1 MRNYL
6 VLLYVVSV
14 FDVFYLTPLSL
25 YADICIQIFSL
36 LGLFSFVLFRLY
48 RRVVVRFIFIALMT
62 LILTSV
68 LSSNLFLN
76 QDLLSSLIA
85 TQHIFKG
92 FSVIYLYYLIEK
104 KKINIDKILMLL
116 IKVMW
121 IYTLFIV
128 FASLTDFSFV
138 FKSPISG
145 NELLITANKFQKDL
159 LYFGQIYFLAKYLT
173 SKKSINLFYISII
186 FISTQLYDIQRGDI
200 IFLILTFLI
209 TIYLFRR
216 YFSAIRIIS
225 LGFISTFIIG
235 ILAFSEI
242 SDDIFQKFNQAT
254 LVFSDEKIIQD
265 PSIFVR
271 LNEAVF
277 ALDGFSNHPFTGNG
291 LIRGSKKAEL
301 IGDIYFY
308 PADIGIVGVMYSFG
322 IIGLYMLIK
331 FFRKIYVIDRFKLNF
346 VSLGLYL
353 YLIYSFLYSIKDG
366 QIIFQPARFLLCYLI
381 IYTAIKLNNIK
392 RLD

>member
-14 FDVFYLTPLSL
+14 FDLFYLTPFSL
-25 YADICIQIFSL
+25 YADIYIQIFSL
-36 LGLFSFVLFRLY
+36 LGLLNFVLFRLY
-48 RRVVVRFIFIALMT
+48 KKLVVRFVFIVIMT

-85 TQHIFKG
+85 TQHVFKG
-92 FSVIYLYYLIEK
+92 FSVIYIYYLIEK
-104 KKINIDKILMLL
+104 KKINIDKILMFL

-138 FKSPISG
+138 FKSPVSG

-159 LYFGQIYFLAKYLT
+159 LYFGQIYYLAKYLT

-200 IFLILTFLI
+200 IFLILTFFI

-216 YFSAIRIIS
+216 YFSAFRIIS
-225 LGFISTFIIG
+225 LGFASTFIIG

-242 SDDIFQKFNQAT
+242 SEDIFQKFNQAT

-291 LIRGSKKAEL
+291 LIRGSKKTEL

-308 PADIGIVGVMYSFG
+308 PADIGIIGVMYSFG

-346 VSLGLYL
+346 ISLGLYL

-366 QIIFQPARFLLCYLI
+366 QIIFQPARFLLCYLL

-392 RLD
+392 SLD

>member
-14 FDVFYLTPLSL
+14 FDLFYLTPFSL
-25 YADICIQIFSL
+25 YADIYIQIFSL
-36 LGLFSFVLFRLY
+36 LGLLSFVLFKLY
-48 RRVVVRFIFIALMT
+48 KKVVVRFVFIAVMT

-85 TQHIFKG
+85 TQHVFKG
-92 FSVIYLYYLIEK
+92 FSVIYIYYLIEK
-104 KKINIDKILMLL
+104 KKINIDKIIMLL
-116 IKVMW
+116 INVMW

-138 FKSPISG
+138 FKSPVSG

-173 SKKSINLFYISII
+173 SKKSINLFFISII

-200 IFLILTFLI
+200 IFLILTFFI

-216 YFSAIRIIS
+216 YFSAFRIIS
-225 LGFISTFIIG
+225 LGFVSTFIIG

-242 SDDIFQKFNQAT
+242 SEDIFQKFNQAT

-291 LIRGSKKAEL
+291 LIRGSKKTEL

-308 PADIGIVGVMYSFG
+308 PADIGIIGVMYSFG

>member
-14 FDVFYLTPLSL
+14 FDLFYLTPFSL
-25 YADICIQIFSL
+25 YADIYIQIFSL
-36 LGLFSFVLFRLY
+36 LGLLNFVLFRLY
-48 RRVVVRFIFIALMT
+48 KKLVVRFVFIAVMT

-85 TQHIFKG
+85 TQHVFKG
-92 FSVIYLYYLIEK
+92 FSVIYIYYLIEK
-104 KKINIDKILMLL
+104 KKINIDKILMFL

-138 FKSPISG
+138 FKSPVSG

-159 LYFGQIYFLAKYLT
+159 LYFGQIYYLAKYLT
-173 SKKSINLFYISII
+173 SKKSINLFNISII

-200 IFLILTFLI
+200 IFLILTFFI

-216 YFSAIRIIS
+216 YFSAFRIIS
-225 LGFISTFIIG
+225 LGFASTFIIG

-242 SDDIFQKFNQAT
+242 SEDIFQKFNQAT

-291 LIRGSKKAEL
+291 LIRGSKKTEL

-308 PADIGIVGVMYSFG
+308 PADIGIIGVMYSFG

-346 VSLGLYL
+346 ISLGLYL

-366 QIIFQPARFLLCYLI
+366 QIIFQPARFLLCYLL

-392 RLD
+392 SLD

>member
-14 FDVFYLTPLSL
+14 FDLFYLTPFSL
-25 YADICIQIFSL
+25 YADIYIQIFSL
-36 LGLFSFVLFRLY
+36 LGLLSFVLFKLY
-48 RRVVVRFIFIALMT
+48 KKVVVRFVFIAVMT

-85 TQHIFKG
+85 TQHVFKG
-92 FSVIYLYYLIEK
+92 FSVIYIYYLIEK
-104 KKINIDKILMLL
+104 KKINIDKIIMLL
-116 IKVMW
+116 INVMW

-138 FKSPISG
+138 FKSPVSG

-200 IFLILTFLI
+200 IFLILTFFV

-216 YFSAIRIIS
+216 YFSAFRIIS
-225 LGFISTFIIG
+225 LGFVSTFIIG

-242 SDDIFQKFNQAT
+242 SEDIFQKFNQAT

-291 LIRGSKKAEL
+291 LIRGSKKTEL

-308 PADIGIVGVMYSFG
+308 PADIGIIGVMYSFG